1 MRDRIMYCVGNV
13 EAVVSEMD
21 FSNVA
26 DDVAEIDDALE
37 LWIKGYVIVIPSL
50 GICVRKGI
58 ACMYDKDTNMF
69 MPESDATVICGRDH
83 YGDVLY
89 FKQDNILST
98 LESYLDDRSVANITT
113 LGLTRIS
120 DVENLE
126 CYIEI
131 LNESN

>member
-1 MRDRIMYCVGNV
+1 MYLIRDIEDVL
-13 EAVVSEMD
+13 SIMD

-26 DDVAEIDDALE
+26 DDIAEIDDALE
-37 LWIKGYVIVIPSL
+37 LCIKGYAIVIPSL

-69 MPESDATVICGRDH
+69 MPESDATVICGQDH
-83 YGDVLY
+83 YGDILY
-89 FKQDNILST
+89 FKQDNILLT
-98 LESYLDDRSVANITT
+98 LESYLDDRSEANMTT
-113 LGLTRIS
+113 LGLARIS